1 MTTIPEGWKLV
12 RREVYDAL
20 AAGSGHVACL
30 YFGTAPAAPAAQ
42 PSLSEVRGIL
52 KGYVLVPKSAL
63 EWLHGEGQNAE
74 GNWFSDGDKTSN
86 RYWWR
91 SVFRRLCAAA
101 PAAPEGA
108 ETLQEMMSRAR
119 AEPGFKEW
127 AKTLKT
133 PEGRAAAM
141 AELAADCE
149 WPLRA
154 VGERV
159 EPVDGKSNGFIWWES
174 LPVGTTLYAAAP
186 PAHTPAPPQKD
197 LRPEKRK

>member
-1 MTTIPEGWKLV
+1 MTTIPEGWTDNLV
-12 RREVYDAL
+12 LRVMHWIDRYEVGLTGEDLQDRIKYEIEKA
-20 AAGSGHVACL
+20 VAFL
-30 YFGTAPAAPAAQ
+30 P
-42 PSLSEVRGIL
+42 L
-52 KGYVLVPKSAL
+52 
-63 EWLHGEGQNAE
+63 
-74 GNWFSDGDKTSN
+74 
-86 RYWWR
+86 
-91 SVFRRLCAAA
+91 AAA

-186 PAHTPAPPQKD
+186 PAHTPAPPQTPAAGA
-197 LRPEKRK
+197 LREALHYFQFATPALSLRRRGEIHAAALKELNTPVAWGLH